1 MAHCGTRGGIGGQ
14 NRAPPSLV
22 AADGVVHYLGGR
34 SGIGSLAVRMGGTG
48 DVTATHRL
56 WTSERGSNVSSP
68 VFKDGHLYWAHES
81 RGIAYCVKA
90 ARGEVVYC
98 ERLER
103 AGQFYASALLA
114 DGRLYC
120 VKAARG
126 EVVYCERLERAGQ
139 FYASA
144 LLADGRL
151 YYVDRGGK
159 TFVVAARPRF
169 ELVAVNDLSDGGVF
183 NATPVVSGSRLLVRS
198 DKHLYCIG
206 SD

>member
-114 DGRLYC
+114 DGRLY
-120 VKAARG
+120 
-126 EVVYCERLERAGQ
+126 
-139 FYASA
+139 
-144 LLADGRL
+144 
-151 YYVDRGGK
+151 YVDRGGK